1 MPKVD
6 VVDDRLQ
13 HGGDDGRA
21 ARAADG
27 EGRLAVLEGDGRR
40 HAAARALAGF
50 RDVRA
55 GPEKSKSVI
64 SLFSRKP

>member
-1 MPKVD
+1 

-27 EGRLAVLEGDGRR
+27 EGRLAVLQAMVGAMLLRGRLP
-40 HAAARALAGF
+40 ASGMFGAG
-50 RDVRA
+50 R
-55 GPEKSKSVI
+55 
-64 SLFSRKP
+64 